1 MEPSD
6 EELETK
12 ASLGEEEVFLSM
24 LKKNDNEVT
33 VRKVRIEEI
42 EIKRELWSKN
52 GYRRMQK

>member
-42 EIKRELWSKN
+42 EIKSELWSKN

>member
-33 VRKVRIEEI
+33 VRKVRIEET
-42 EIKRELWSKN
+42 
-52 GYRRMQK
+52 